1 MLTLNQKENKMLW
14 ESGINAEQ
22 YNLIYGLL
30 IKKQVVTI
38 AEKTILDSLT
48 DAPFEG
54 ELWFNDM
61 IDLLQCYS
69 NFFDIE
75 EVVNELKEY
84 AKDIQTRI
92 YK

>member
-1 MLTLNQKENKMLW
+1 MLILNQKENKMLW
-14 ESGINAEQ
+14 ESDINAEQ
-22 YNLIYGLL
+22 YNLIYNLL
-30 IKKQVVTI
+30 IKKQVVAI
-38 AEKTILDSLT
+38 AILDSLT

-84 AKDIQTRI
+84 AKDIQARI